1 MKKTRVKLDSENSLL
16 VRDEREICIYEMLY
30 DSCMLV
36 ESEEASQEY
45 CVMIFY
51 NDDNL
56 LLQAVVN
63 KKTTEE
69 KFYWI
74 LNKAPIEIYS
84 EELVYINSF
93 SSKVKSL
100 QSLIG
105 DGFMKKSPPLPKGC
119 ELSIN
124 VTIYKH
130 TALKLNKPTLI
141 ISKKDNLK
149 EIVYYISFGDMID
162 KTNTNS
168 IKTIMYYDK
177 SGCSFFSDY
186 YRLEDE
192 DYVLHTLFVQLI
204 ERVVQIN

>member
-1 MKKTRVKLDSENSLL
+1 MKK
-16 VRDEREICIYEMLY
+16 
-30 DSCMLV
+30 
-36 ESEEASQEY
+36 
-45 CVMIFY
+45 
-51 NDDNL
+51 
-56 LLQAVVN
+56 
-63 KKTTEE
+63 
-69 KFYWI
+69 
-74 LNKAPIEIYS
+74 
-84 EELVYINSF
+84 F
-93 SSKVKSL
+93 SS
-100 QSLIG
+100 
-105 DGFMKKSPPLPKGC
+105 LPKRC
-119 ELSIN
+119 ELNIN

-141 ISKKDNLK
+141 IGKKDNLQ

-204 ERVVQIN
+204 ERVIQIN

>member
-1 MKKTRVKLDSENSLL
+1 MKK
-16 VRDEREICIYEMLY
+16 I
-30 DSCMLV
+30 
-36 ESEEASQEY
+36 
-45 CVMIFY
+45 
-51 NDDNL
+51 
-56 LLQAVVN
+56 
-63 KKTTEE
+63 
-69 KFYWI
+69 
-74 LNKAPIEIYS
+74 
-84 EELVYINSF
+84 
-93 SSKVKSL
+93 SS
-100 QSLIG
+100 
-105 DGFMKKSPPLPKGC
+105 LPKGC

-141 ISKKDNLK
+141 IGKKDNLK

-162 KTNTNS
+162 KTNTF

-204 ERVVQIN
+204 EKVIQIN

>member
-1 MKKTRVKLDSENSLL
+1 MKKFSSLL
-16 VRDEREICIYEMLY
+16 
-30 DSCMLV
+30 
-36 ESEEASQEY
+36 
-45 CVMIFY
+45 
-51 NDDNL
+51 
-56 LLQAVVN
+56 
-63 KKTTEE
+63 
-69 KFYWI
+69 
-74 LNKAPIEIYS
+74 
-84 EELVYINSF
+84 
-93 SSKVKSL
+93 
-100 QSLIG
+100 
-105 DGFMKKSPPLPKGC
+105 KGC

-141 ISKKDNLK
+141 IGKKDNLRK
-149 EIVYYISFGDMID
+149 LAYYISFGDMID

-204 ERVVQIN
+204 ERVIQIN